1 MKIILL
7 RRIQYT
13 SHVKINIIYKVIVSL
28 LTQTRCETKYLF
40 TSMDRDL
47 FQTGPLLLLFTL
59 QRQRIVL
66 SKSFFVSQVGV
77 IFLMVT

>member
-1 MKIILL
+1 
-7 RRIQYT
+7 
-13 SHVKINIIYKVIVSL
+13 
-28 LTQTRCETKYLF
+28 
-40 TSMDRDL
+40 MDRDL